1 MTDICSICT
10 SSSNYEHDHD
20 VFLIYLKQ
28 PVFIFHFIKEVF
40 QKKISFMGTAIK
52 FISEFTFL
60 FISTMNNDGTY
71 RHISKTA

>member
-1 MTDICSICT
+1 MHMIMMF
-10 SSSNYEHDHD
+10 
-20 VFLIYLKQ
+20 FLIYLKQ

-40 QKKISFMGTAIK
+40 QEKISFMGTAMK

-71 RHISKTA
+71 HNISKTA

>member
-1 MTDICSICT
+1 MLW
-10 SSSNYEHDHD
+10 HDLIFVVFVLVVHHD

-40 QKKISFMGTAIK
+40 QEKISFMGTAIK

-71 RHISKTA
+71 HNISKTA